1 MEMDA
6 TAMTKLM
13 DSLNGEIDAVYPSK
27 IMPEKDTEIS
37 FDRMSTFR
45 CVLSLIKGFDK
56 SVIGSPKCIMEYQ
69 DEELFF
75 AYITGDYVENHII
88 QPVIH
93 LVCAKHRRF
102 GLKVVDIY
110 CSLKGQDQWFKME
123 AKKSK
128 ENAELL
134 QHFTVKWNLDFQ
146 CSMKRPIQF
155 DFDIK
160 VAARLIILIT

>member
-1 MEMDA
+1 
-6 TAMTKLM
+6 
-13 DSLNGEIDAVYPSK
+13 
-27 IMPEKDTEIS
+27 
-37 FDRMSTFR
+37 
-45 CVLSLIKGFDK
+45 
-56 SVIGSPKCIMEYQ
+56 MEYQ

-88 QPVIH
+88 QPEIH

-146 CSMKRPIQF
+146 CSI
-155 DFDIK
+155 
-160 VAARLIILIT
+160 

>member
-1 MEMDA
+1 
-6 TAMTKLM
+6 
-13 DSLNGEIDAVYPSK
+13 
-27 IMPEKDTEIS
+27 
-37 FDRMSTFR
+37 
-45 CVLSLIKGFDK
+45 
-56 SVIGSPKCIMEYQ
+56 MEYQ

-75 AYITGDYVENHII
+75 AYITGDYVENHIF
-88 QPVIH
+88 QPEIH

-146 CSMKRPIQF
+146 CSI
-155 DFDIK
+155 
-160 VAARLIILIT
+160 